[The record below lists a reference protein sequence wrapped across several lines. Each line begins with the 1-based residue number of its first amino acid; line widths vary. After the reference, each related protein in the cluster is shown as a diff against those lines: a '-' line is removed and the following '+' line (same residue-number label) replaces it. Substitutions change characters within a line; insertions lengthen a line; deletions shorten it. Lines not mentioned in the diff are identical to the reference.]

1 MYFTREEIKN
11 ELTNKYDEIT
21 NSYRDIDDALA
32 EFADSFVPVYSN
44 DIIKDW
50 VQLPSEH
57 SDRWKELG
65 YDANRN
71 EGGIIALM
79 QMDMVLYYLEQ
90 TRNIWDEIEKEKE
103 DDAN

>member
-1 MYFTREEIKN
+1 MYFTREEIKI

-32 EFADSFVPVYSN
+32 EFADSFVPVYNN

-50 VQLPSEH
+50 VELPSEH